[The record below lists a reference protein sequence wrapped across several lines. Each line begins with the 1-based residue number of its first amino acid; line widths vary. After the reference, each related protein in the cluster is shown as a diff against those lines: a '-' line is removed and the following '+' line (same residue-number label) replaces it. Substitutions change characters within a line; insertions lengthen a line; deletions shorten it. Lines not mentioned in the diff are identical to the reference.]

1 MKRRYLVPLAFVVT
15 IPLMADSCNSHGPS
29 KQSAAQRSQTLTET
43 YQQRLET
50 AVPYPLDAMKDS
62 VERRNLRE
70 RLLRFNRPDKIGY
83 VYLLSDT
90 GSVVA
95 FYTIKGKI
103 SSTESQMTASDTS
116 ECHGGDYCSGTV
128 VRQSPGD
135 DGSYGPNEPGVFFFT
150 TEDVLVQWNGKF
162 VYADAPLKVT
172 TAPLIVETPGAKPSS
187 TGTP

>member
-1 MKRRYLVPLAFVVT
+1 MKRRYLVPLAFIAT
-15 IPLMADSCNSHGPS
+15 IPLMADSCSGDHKP
-29 KQSAAQRSQTLTET
+29 SAAQRSQSLTET
-43 YQQRLET
+43 YQQRLEA

-103 SSTESQMTASDTS
+103 SSTESQMTASDVS
-116 ECHGGDYCSGTV
+116 ECHGPSCGGTV

-187 TGTP
+187 IGTP

>member
-1 MKRRYLVPLAFVVT
+1 MIPLAAVAVVT
-15 IPLMADSCNSHGPS
+15 LGASSCDNSVP
-29 KQSAAQRSQTLTET
+29 KNSAAQRSQRLTET

-62 VERRNLRE
+62 IERRNLRE

-103 SSTESQMTASDTS
+103 SSTESQLTASDVA
-116 ECHGGDYCSGTV
+116 ECHHNDCAAPV

-150 TEDVLVQWNGKF
+150 TEDVLVQWNGK
-162 VYADAPLKVT
+162 VIYADAPLQVKS
-172 TAPLIVETPGAKPSS
+172 APLLVSDPNAKPSS
-187 TGTP
+187 TSDTPK